1 VRAADIPP
9 GIIDTG
15 MLSTADKARLPKE
28 GLGRFLPAETVAES
42 AWAACCGDRL
52 HWYVPAELAAYDVEV
67 TRAPEQARDRRIA
80 GVP

>member
-1 VRAADIPP
+1 MNDVLP

-28 GLGRFLPAETVAES
+28 GLWRVLPAEAVAEA
-42 AWAACCGDRL
+42 AWAAYWGDRL
-52 HWYVPAELAAYDVEV
+52 HWYVPAERAAYDVEV

-80 GVP
+80 RVP